1 MTSVV
6 DGRAVFDVPGHV
18 AHLDRRT
25 VGEQLHH
32 LLDGVLAVRQAD
44 VGEDDVH
51 LLPVEFA
58 QTGVHVDPAVEFR
71 GNEFPEHV
79 VQAGALPGVV
89 IHNRDTVHDFPFL
102 LVPTSL
108 LH

>member
-1 MTSVV
+1 M
-6 DGRAVFDVPGHV
+6 DG
-18 AHLDRRT
+18 RT
-25 VGEQLHH
+25 VGEH
-32 LLDGVLAVRQAD
+32 LQHRLDAVPAVAQTD

-58 QTGVHVDPAVEFR
+58 QAGVHVDAAIELR
-71 GNEFPEHV
+71 GDEVPEHV

-102 LVPTSL
+102 LMPTSL